1 MRYQERRAVVGSAV
15 AGGLNSLE
23 LSRVKPTQEPIS
35 RKQIARTL
43 ALTDFGL
50 VLTLAP
56 VAYAAT
62 SWNGS
67 LTGFSAQLPLVLLA
81 AVLTVS
87 LCGQAG
93 TYEPRKV
100 NRPGMTV
107 LRATLS
113 WVAAALSVFAVG
125 IVSGSLV
132 FGWSPWLAGWFG
144 AVLVSLSG
152 TRVVFS
158 ALATRWALEG
168 RLGERVAI
176 IGDPLMVRRLSGRL
190 TRSEE
195 GAAQIVG
202 LYSDRSVGRTS
213 LGAISGDCDD
223 LLADLR
229 TQPVNAVIIAVPE
242 GEDKRVAAL
251 RERLLE
257 APVDVRLCP
266 GGHALLD
273 GGYSV
278 AETSGVPLMEV
289 GFRPLAGWRRVVKEI
304 EDRVIGLV
312 ITLMIAPV
320 LLGIAVAIKLDSRGP
335 VFFKQRRTGYNNQ
348 LIEVLKFRTMYVED
362 NDADGVRLTQRN
374 DPRVT
379 RVGGVLRRWS
389 LDELPQFLN
398 VLRGDMSIVGPRP
411 HALLCKAG
419 GKYYRDAVPGYD
431 ARHRVK
437 PGITGLA
444 QIRGWRGPTETE
456 RQIRKRV
463 EYDIRYIEN
472 WSLWLDLKI
481 ILVTAFTGF
490 KSENAF

>member
-1 MRYQERRAVVGSAV
+1 MYQRPQHAAVGSAV
-15 AGGLNSLE
+15 AGQLGKGAAN
-23 LSRVKPTQEPIS
+23 RVKSAQEPIS
-35 RKQIARTL
+35 RKQIARSL

-56 VAYAAT
+56 VSFAMM
-62 SWNGS
+62 SWTGS

-87 LCGQAG
+87 LNGQAG
-93 TYEPRKV
+93 TNDPQKV
-100 NRPGMTV
+100 TRPGTTV
-107 LRATLS
+107 PRAAVT
-113 WVAAALSVFAVG
+113 WVAVALSVFAVG
-125 IVSGSLV
+125 VVSGSLI
-132 FGWSPWLAGWFG
+132 FAWTPWLALWFG

-152 TRVVFS
+152 TRAIFS

-176 IGDPLMVRRLSGRL
+176 IGDPLQVRRLYGRL
-190 TRSEE
+190 ARSEE

-202 LYSDRSVGRTS
+202 LYSDRSVGRVGM
-213 LGAISGDCDD
+213 GAVNGDCDD

-229 TQPVNAVIIAVPE
+229 AQPVNAVIIAVPE
-242 GEDKRVAAL
+242 DEPDRVAAL
-251 RERLLE
+251 RSRLKE

-266 GGHALLD
+266 GGHAMLD
-273 GGYSV
+273 AGHPVS
-278 AETSGVPLMEV
+278 ETGGVPLLEV
-289 GFRPLAGWRRVVKEI
+289 GSRPLAGWRRIAKEI
-304 EDRVIGLV
+304 EDRTIGAL
-312 ITLMIAPV
+312 ITLGISPILLAIA
-320 LLGIAVAIKLDSRGP
+320 IAIKLDSPGP

-348 LIEVLKFRTMYVED
+348 LIEVLKFRTMYVEST
-362 NDADGVRLTQRN
+362 DADGHQLTQRN

-379 RVGGVLRRWS
+379 RIGAYLRHWS

-411 HALLCKAG
+411 HALASKAG
-419 GKYYRDAVPGYD
+419 GKLYRDAVPGYD
-431 ARHRVK
+431 SRHRVK

-444 QIRGWRGPTETE
+444 QVRGWRGPTETE

-472 WSLWLDLKI
+472 WSLWLDIKI
-481 ILVTAFTGF
+481 IFVTAFTGF